1 MKILEQQLAGYDYDK
16 LDPEERRDQDLLNQ
30 LERTIDLQLL
40 QIKHDD
46 SEYRHALFGAEIYH
60 HEEEFDKIFFREE
73 WEQAQIHA
81 IETEPIYQLRITA
94 NDH

>member
-46 SEYRHALFGAEIYH
+46 SEYRHALFGAEMHH

-73 WEQAQIHA
+73 WEQAQIYV
-81 IETEPIYQLRITA
+81 IENEPIYRATVPA
-94 NDH
+94 SHH